1 MSFALNHIR
10 PLISHHNQISL
21 HFPFSKS
28 RNSIPTS
35 SPCSELPRL
44 DPLRSK
50 PDTHGDGI
58 PPEDVKIL
66 AKFKSRCNYI
76 RVLEVSRKADHPF
89 AGSRLLLLDGPG
101 NIHSISFL
109 FKSLTGTYFDVF
121 ATLPPILPPGPLE
134 KDYSDRLFIHI
145 GDALQ
150 AGVKD
155 GFSGILVDLFSKG
168 SVIPELQDPN
178 TWKKLKKC
186 LRRDGRVMV
195 NVGGSC
201 VEAEDSGREG
211 KMAMEETLKAMKK
224 VFGGKVLLL
233 SLGYRKEDSSIALT
247 GDLPNRESWKEALP
261 RALRGYVDIFLAFVP
276 FSQVDMFLRFRLL
289 LSELSKFQQTLL
301 RTKQLH
307 ALILKLR
314 LSDDPFYATKIVRF
328 YGMSGDFDYVCK
340 VFDGCHHKSV
350 FLWNSIIR
358 AYARARRFN
367 EAFSMFSGMLR
378 GETRPDSFSYACVI
392 RACCESSDVNRLR
405 LFHGGVIVSGLG
417 MDPTCNSALVMAYSK
432 LGLVE
437 EAGRAFS
444 VISEPDLVMWNSMI
458 SGYSC
463 CALITG
469 YCQCGE
475 YEKASYF
482 FRKMMGTI
490 KGRKVD
496 PILIASVLAA
506 AAQSANIG
514 MGIELHGSVLRC
526 GLESDVMIS
535 SALIDMYAK
544 CGLLGS
550 ARRIFENM
558 PKKNA
563 VSYNT
568 IIQGLGLYGLASESF
583 RMFDEM
589 LNAGLE
595 PDSCT
600 FSALLCACCHSGL
613 LNDGRELFTRMEDEF
628 HVRPK
633 VEHYV
638 YLVKLLGMA
647 GEFEEA
653 YQLIDSSPGPV
664 DPGIWGALLSCCEV
678 QGNSEMAEVAA
689 RKLFETGAEKGAYR
703 VMLSKVYA
711 RDGRWS
717 NVNELRDEMT
727 DAGLRKMPGLSWIGG
742 TGTYS

>member
-1 MSFALNHIR
+1 
-10 PLISHHNQISL
+10 
-21 HFPFSKS
+21 
-28 RNSIPTS
+28 
-35 SPCSELPRL
+35 
-44 DPLRSK
+44 
-50 PDTHGDGI
+50 
-58 PPEDVKIL
+58 
-66 AKFKSRCNYI
+66 
-76 RVLEVSRKADHPF
+76 
-89 AGSRLLLLDGPG
+89 
-101 NIHSISFL
+101 
-109 FKSLTGTYFDVF
+109 
-121 ATLPPILPPGPLE
+121 
-134 KDYSDRLFIHI
+134 
-145 GDALQ
+145 
-150 AGVKD
+150 
-155 GFSGILVDLFSKG
+155 
-168 SVIPELQDPN
+168 
-178 TWKKLKKC
+178 
-186 LRRDGRVMV
+186 
-195 NVGGSC
+195 
-201 VEAEDSGREG
+201 
-211 KMAMEETLKAMKK
+211 
-224 VFGGKVLLL
+224 
-233 SLGYRKEDSSIALT
+233 
-247 GDLPNRESWKEALP
+247 
-261 RALRGYVDIFLAFVP
+261 
-276 FSQVDMFLRFRLL
+276 MFLRFRLL

-463 CALITG
+463 CGLSVCSLKMFVEMQRLGESPDGYTLVGLISGLAGPDSIRTGEGVHGFCLKSSFESNPHVGSCLVNMYARFKCMDSAQKVFAGLINLDLVSWSALITG

>member
-35 SPCSELPRL
+35 SHCSELPRL

-121 ATLPPILPPGPLE
+121 ATLPPILPPGPVGLLGFGAGSATKLLLELYPELVVHGWELDPLVISVGREFFNLSKLE

-261 RALRGYVDIFLAFVP
+261 RALRGYVDMWTP
-276 FSQVDMFLRFRLL
+276 F
-289 LSELSKFQQTLL
+289 
-301 RTKQLH
+301 
-307 ALILKLR
+307 
-314 LSDDPFYATKIVRF
+314 
-328 YGMSGDFDYVCK
+328 
-340 VFDGCHHKSV
+340 
-350 FLWNSIIR
+350 
-358 AYARARRFN
+358 
-367 EAFSMFSGMLR
+367 
-378 GETRPDSFSYACVI
+378 
-392 RACCESSDVNRLR
+392 
-405 LFHGGVIVSGLG
+405 
-417 MDPTCNSALVMAYSK
+417 
-432 LGLVE
+432 
-437 EAGRAFS
+437 
-444 VISEPDLVMWNSMI
+444 
-458 SGYSC
+458 
-463 CALITG
+463 
-469 YCQCGE
+469 
-475 YEKASYF
+475 
-482 FRKMMGTI
+482 
-490 KGRKVD
+490 
-496 PILIASVLAA
+496 
-506 AAQSANIG
+506 
-514 MGIELHGSVLRC
+514 
-526 GLESDVMIS
+526 
-535 SALIDMYAK
+535 
-544 CGLLGS
+544 
-550 ARRIFENM
+550 
-558 PKKNA
+558 
-563 VSYNT
+563 
-568 IIQGLGLYGLASESF
+568 
-583 RMFDEM
+583 
-589 LNAGLE
+589 
-595 PDSCT
+595 
-600 FSALLCACCHSGL
+600 
-613 LNDGRELFTRMEDEF
+613 
-628 HVRPK
+628 
-633 VEHYV
+633 
-638 YLVKLLGMA
+638 
-647 GEFEEA
+647 
-653 YQLIDSSPGPV
+653 
-664 DPGIWGALLSCCEV
+664 
-678 QGNSEMAEVAA
+678 
-689 RKLFETGAEKGAYR
+689 
-703 VMLSKVYA
+703 
-711 RDGRWS
+711 
-717 NVNELRDEMT
+717 
-727 DAGLRKMPGLSWIGG
+727 
-742 TGTYS
+742 